1 MAGSVRRHPEG
12 GWIADVTVRGC
23 RRTRRAATKA
33 LATQAKADLVREL
46 EERPGQARPASTGF
60 TLADARRLSLQV
72 RWAGLAWERTAAI
85 YSQQACDFLGA
96 DLPVTE
102 VTAAQVEAWRQSY
115 LNAGSRPATV
125 NKRVSCLRAM
135 LADAALHGHLPTV
148 PALPRQ
154 LKSRNG
160 RERVLTGDERDRI
173 LAALLQMGQPMVA
186 DLIEFMLETGCRTSE
201 ALKARGQDVSLLGRT
216 VSFWET
222 KNGRNRT
229 VPLTARCVDVLR
241 GNLPAVP
248 SRRVFPIEYAA
259 LRNIWQRAKLAAGV
273 EDDALVLHSLRHT
286 CATRLARGGVS
297 LHQLQAWGGWSSP
310 AACQRYLHHSVESLG
325 VCVSVLEGK

>member
-33 LATQAKADLVREL
+33 QATQAKADLVREL
-46 EERPGQARPASTGF
+46 EERPSQAKPASKAF

-115 LNAGSRPATV
+115 LSAGSRPATV

-135 LADAALHGHLPTV
+135 LSDAALHGHLAAV

-160 RERVLTGDERDRI
+160 RERILEDDERDRI
-173 LAALLQMGQPMVA
+173 LRALLAMEQPLVA
-186 DLIEFMLETGCRTSE
+186 DLVEFMLETGCRVSE
-201 ALKARGQDVSLLGRT
+201 ALKITGQDVSPTAAT
-216 VSFWET
+216 VSFWVT
-222 KNGRNRT
+222 KNGRSRT
-229 VPLTARCVDVLR
+229 VPLTGRCLDALR
-241 GNLPAVP
+241 PHLPAVP
-248 SRRVFPIEYAA
+248 NRRVFPIKYDT
-259 LRNIWQRAKLAAGV
+259 LAKAWAKAKDTAGV
-273 EDDALVLHSLRHT
+273 DDDALVLHSLRHT